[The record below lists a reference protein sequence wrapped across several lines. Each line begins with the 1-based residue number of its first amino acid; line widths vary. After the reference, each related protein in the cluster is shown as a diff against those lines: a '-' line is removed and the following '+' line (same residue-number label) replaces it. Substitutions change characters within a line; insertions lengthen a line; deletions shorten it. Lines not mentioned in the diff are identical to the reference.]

1 MKLTSPKCAKGD
13 NDMKE
18 YTKPVAERLEL
29 SADEDLAAIIR
40 SEPTVE
46 DDDLSV

>member
-1 MKLTSPKCAKGD
+1 MKPYVMPSLEICELT
-13 NDMKE
+13 
-18 YTKPVAERLEL
+18 
-29 SADEDLAAIIR
+29 ADEALAAVIR

>member
-1 MKLTSPKCAKGD
+1 MKHYETPS
-13 NDMKE
+13 
-18 YTKPVAERLEL
+18 VERLLLE
-29 SADEDLAAIIR
+29 ADDSLAAVIR

>member
-1 MKLTSPKCAKGD
+1 MKKYETPSLEVVVLT
-13 NDMKE
+13 
-18 YTKPVAERLEL
+18 
-29 SADEDLAAIIR
+29 ADEALAAIIR

>member
-1 MKLTSPKCAKGD
+1 MKQYEAPALEIYELT
-13 NDMKE
+13 
-18 YTKPVAERLEL
+18 
-29 SADEDLAAIIR
+29 ADKALAAIVQ

>member
-1 MKLTSPKCAKGD
+1 MKQYQT
-13 NDMKE
+13 
-18 YTKPVAERLEL
+18 PVFEL
-29 SADEDLAAIIR
+29 QELQLDEAIAAVVQ

>member
-1 MKLTSPKCAKGD
+1 MKD
-13 NDMKE
+13 YMKPFVE
-18 YTKPVAERLEL
+18 ILEL
-29 SADEDLAAIIR
+29 SADADLAAVIR

>member
-1 MKLTSPKCAKGD
+1 MKRYEAPELEICSLT
-13 NDMKE
+13 
-18 YTKPVAERLEL
+18 
-29 SADEDLAAIIR
+29 ADEALAAVIQ

>member
-1 MKLTSPKCAKGD
+1 MKQYVTRFVD
-13 NDMKE
+13 
-18 YTKPVAERLEL
+18 VLEL
-29 SADEDLAAIIR
+29 MADEALAAVIR

>member
-1 MKLTSPKCAKGD
+1 MKR
-13 NDMKE
+13 
-18 YTKPVAERLEL
+18 YTKPFLEVLEL
-29 SADEDLAAIIR
+29 TADEALAAVVQ

>member
-1 MKLTSPKCAKGD
+1 MKR
-13 NDMKE
+13 
-18 YTKPVAERLEL
+18 YTKPSLDVLEL
-29 SADEDLAAIIR
+29 TADEALAAVIR

>member
-1 MKLTSPKCAKGD
+1 MKPYET
-13 NDMKE
+13 
-18 YTKPVAERLEL
+18 PVLEL
-29 SADEDLAAIIR
+29 YELTADEALAAVIR

>member
-1 MKLTSPKCAKGD
+1 MKQYEAPK
-13 NDMKE
+13 
-18 YTKPVAERLEL
+18 LEICVL
-29 SADEDLAAIIR
+29 LADEALAAVIR

>member
-1 MKLTSPKCAKGD
+1 MKQYETPK
-13 NDMKE
+13 
-18 YTKPVAERLEL
+18 LEIFVL
-29 SADEDLAAIIR
+29 LADEALAAVIR

>member
-1 MKLTSPKCAKGD
+1 MKTYEAPYVK
-13 NDMKE
+13 MI
-18 YTKPVAERLEL
+18 EL
-29 SADEDLAAIIR
+29 IVDEALAAVIR